1 MRRAA
6 AISLRKRLVL
16 QLLALAAALAVL
28 LYVTV
33 RTIAG
38 DAAEE
43 TLDGVLGA
51 ATLAIADEL
60 RGGDDGVSIDLPHEA
75 FSILGSISQDRIFY
89 RIAVGATTVT
99 GYDDLPAPESK
110 AGIGLPAPVFYTL
123 PYRETQ
129 VRIAAVERVV
139 LAGNAP
145 VAVTVTVMVAQT
157 RSGQDAIAER
167 VANRAAGLGLGVF
180 ALAAMLSMLTAGS
193 VLRPIDRLAEVVGRR
208 GPRDLRSVDH
218 PSPTELMPLVTAL
231 NGFIARLRAAL
242 SRTETFITE
251 AAHHIRTPL
260 ATVRAK
266 AEIALRRAETEEA
279 RDTLRAV
286 IRAVEESARSASQL
300 LDHATVVYRSD
311 RPAREPVDLGAL
323 IAGVVRSFAP
333 TAELKDLT
341 IRTVMP
347 DTTVTIPGDRLLLES
362 ALRNLMDNAVKYSP
376 PDEEITLSLRT
387 DDTMAWVSVA
397 DRGRGL
403 SGVAQAALTQRFA
416 RGGNVGDIVGS
427 GLGLTIV
434 DEVAAAHSGRLD
446 LNERDG
452 GGTCATLYLPLG

>member
-1 MRRAA
+1 MKRTG

-33 RTIAG
+33 RTVAG

-60 RGGDDGVSIDLPHEA
+60 RGGEDGVSIDLPHEA

-89 RIAVGATTVT
+89 RIAVGEVTVT
-99 GYDDLPAPESK
+99 GYDDLPAPARKLGS
-110 AGIGLPAPVFYTL
+110 GLASPVFYTL
-123 PYRETQ
+123 PYRQTQ
-129 VRIAAVERVV
+129 VRVAAVERVV
-139 LAGNAP
+139 LADNAP
-145 VAVTVTVMVAQT
+145 VAVTVMVAQT
-157 RSGQDAIAER
+157 RTGQDTIAAR

-180 ALAAMLSMLTAGS
+180 ALAAILSMITAGS
-193 VLRPIDRLAEVVGRR
+193 VLRPIDRLAEAVGRR

-218 PSPTELMPLVTAL
+218 PSPAELVPLITAL

-242 SRTETFITE
+242 TRTETFITE

-286 IRAVEESARSASQL
+286 IRSVEESARSASQL

-311 RPAREPVDLGAL
+311 RLAREPVDLGKL
-323 IAGVVRSFAP
+323 VAGVAQSFAP
-333 TAELKDLT
+333 TAELKDLA
-341 IRTVMP
+341 IRTQGLEAAV
-347 DTTVTIPGDRLLLES
+347 TVTGDRLLLES

-376 PDEEITLSLRT
+376 PDEEILISLEVVDGLARV
-387 DDTMAWVSVA
+387 AVS

-403 SGVAQAALTQRFA
+403 SGVNQAELTRRFA
-416 RGGNVGDIVGS
+416 RGGNVRDIVGS

-434 DEVAAAHSGRLD
+434 DEVTAAHGGRLD
-446 LNERDG
+446 LSEHAE
-452 GGTCATLYLPLG
+452 GGTCAALFLPLG